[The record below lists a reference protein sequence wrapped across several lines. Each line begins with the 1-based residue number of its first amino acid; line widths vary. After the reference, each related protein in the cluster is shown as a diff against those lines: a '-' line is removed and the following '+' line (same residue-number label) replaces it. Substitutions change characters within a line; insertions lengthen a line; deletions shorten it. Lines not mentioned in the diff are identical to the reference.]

1 MWHQD
6 RKGRPEMWSIDDPRL
21 LAAAMLVVVP
31 ACSDDDDGDGG
42 TEPATQFEAALSGGD
57 EVPAVTT
64 PASGTATLTIEG
76 NQIVYR
82 VEVANLENAVVS
94 HIHVAPPG
102 ENGPVRLNLCGTPDG
117 VPACASGTGVL
128 VEGFNGNTLE
138 ITFDSLVSAI
148 RAGNAYVNVHTDN
161 GSGDPNT
168 GAGDMASGEIRGQI
182 TPQ

>member
-1 MWHQD
+1 MSSAIPTTCVHGIVSALM
-6 RKGRPEMWSIDDPRL
+6 RKKTRSI
-21 LAAAMLVVVP
+21 
-31 ACSDDDDGDGG
+31 
-42 TEPATQFEAALSGGD
+42 QFEAALSGGD

-102 ENGPVRLNLCGTPDG
+102 ENGTVRLNLCGTPDG

-138 ITFDSLVSAI
+138 
-148 RAGNAYVNVHTDN
+148 HTDD
-161 GSGDPNT
+161 GDDTPNT
-168 GAGDMASGEIRGQI
+168 GAGDMVSGEIRGQI